1 MDPTFITVS
10 MFNVNPAAFAF
21 KDSERDSFFDG
32 ENNFIVRSG
41 SGADIARVIFGNHRR
56 NFAHKRLMHPSLVA
70 FKILKMI
77 PFSGFFN
84 DPKWEKFFYFP

>member
-1 MDPTFITVS
+1 MDPAFITVS

-21 KDSERDSFFDG
+21 KDFERDSFFYS

-41 SGADIARVIFGNHRR
+41 SGADIAFVIFGNHRR
-56 NFAHKRLMHPSLVA
+56 NFTHKRLMHPSLVA

-77 PFSGFFN
+77 PISGFFN
-84 DPKWEKFFYFP
+84 DPQGKIFFNFP